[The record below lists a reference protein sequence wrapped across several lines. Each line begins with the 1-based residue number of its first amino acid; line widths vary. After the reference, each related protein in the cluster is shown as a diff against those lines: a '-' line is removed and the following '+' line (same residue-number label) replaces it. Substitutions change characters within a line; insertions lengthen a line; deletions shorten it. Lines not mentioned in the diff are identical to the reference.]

1 MRSSNLA
8 STTPLTTHGRQLA
21 PTPQRN
27 RGLGVDVA
35 CGCQTSD
42 PNPEILISRQPAP
55 VSCFTLHSS
64 LSSKTF
70 HDLAQFLG
78 FESKARLR
86 RPSASKPSSGLL
98 VASGSSTSYSPK
110 LHPSPPHN
118 HHACLSRCQFLPA
131 VPGPASGSP
140 AAAGAEIKQAQTRRT
155 VVGLIAPSTGV
166 SLQQNTATRPS
177 HNQPIHSHLDITSMV
192 SLCRHQPTPQLHRS
206 GDFIPS
212 PVLLVP
218 GITLAACLRH
228 SVMCVTREIVR
239 SGGSSAP
246 IPSAKHSAGSAS
258 FLA

>member
-1 MRSSNLA
+1 MWPVGARLPTRILKYLYLA
-8 STTPLTTHGRQLA
+8 SLPPSPA
-21 PTPQRN
+21 
-27 RGLGVDVA
+27 
-35 CGCQTSD
+35 
-42 PNPEILISRQPAP
+42 SRCTARYLPRL
-55 VSCFTLHSS
+55 FTTLHSAS
-64 LSSKTF
+64 ASSPRQ
-70 HDLAQFLG
+70 DVAV
-78 FESKARLR
+78 
-86 RPSASKPSSGLL
+86 PSASKPSSGLL
-98 VASGSSTSYSPK
+98 VASGSSTPYRPT
-110 LHPSPPHN
+110 LDPSPPHN

-218 GITLAACLRH
+218 GITLAARLRH